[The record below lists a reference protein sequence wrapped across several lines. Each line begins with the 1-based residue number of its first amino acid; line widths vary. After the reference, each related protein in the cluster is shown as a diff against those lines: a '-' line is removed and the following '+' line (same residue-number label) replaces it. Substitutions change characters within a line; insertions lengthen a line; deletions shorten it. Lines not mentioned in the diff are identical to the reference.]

1 MSALT
6 LLAAALVTVGL
17 AGVVVPVLPG
27 LLLVWAGV
35 AVWSFDRGGAWGW
48 GTLAVVTVLLAVG
61 SAVKYLVPGRRLKRD
76 GVPGRTLVAGGL
88 LGLVGFF
95 VVPVVGLFLGFVL
108 GVYLAERVRLGDHPP
123 AWVSTRKALA
133 ATGWSILIELA
144 TALTAATLWVTA
156 AVVS

>member
-1 MSALT
+1 MAALT
-6 LLAAALVTVGL
+6 ILAAVLVAVGL
-17 AGVVVPVLPG
+17 VGVVVPVLPG
-27 LLLVWAGV
+27 LVLVWAGV
-35 AVWSFDRGGAWGW
+35 AVWAYDRGGPWGW
-48 GTLAVVTVLLAVG
+48 GTLAVVSVVLVAG
-61 SAVKYLVPGRRLKRD
+61 TAVKYLVPGRRLKRE

-88 LGLVGFF
+88 LGLAGFF
-95 VVPVVGLFLGFVL
+95 LVPVVGLFLGFVL

-123 AWVSTRKALA
+123 AWASTRKALA